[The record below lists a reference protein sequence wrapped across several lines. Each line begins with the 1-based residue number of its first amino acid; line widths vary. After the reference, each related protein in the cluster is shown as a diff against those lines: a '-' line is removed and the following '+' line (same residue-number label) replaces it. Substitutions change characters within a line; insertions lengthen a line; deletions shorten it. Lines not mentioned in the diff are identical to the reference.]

1 MQGIKLRQDLTQQTM
16 TAIKLDVDSPPYSII
31 NVKEV
36 PAEHHARGPTPKL
49 TAIPGKGS
57 D

>member
-49 TAIPGKGS
+49 TAIPEKGS
-57 D
+57 